1 LAVIERAILFGFQ
14 TLCLDTLDRC
24 RFGWH
29 ERLLAV
35 FRRMDMQST
44 GAGRSAPDR
53 QPLDEGDGSSL
64 RINDYRL
71 FCSKPGDLL
80 RVSNIAQ

>member
-1 LAVIERAILFGFQ
+1 LAVIERAILFGFP
-14 TLCLDTLDRC
+14 TLRFDTVDRC

-29 ERLLAV
+29 ERLLAA

-53 QPLDEGDGSSL
+53 QPLDEGTVP
-64 RINDYRL
+64 I
-71 FCSKPGDLL
+71 
-80 RVSNIAQ
+80 